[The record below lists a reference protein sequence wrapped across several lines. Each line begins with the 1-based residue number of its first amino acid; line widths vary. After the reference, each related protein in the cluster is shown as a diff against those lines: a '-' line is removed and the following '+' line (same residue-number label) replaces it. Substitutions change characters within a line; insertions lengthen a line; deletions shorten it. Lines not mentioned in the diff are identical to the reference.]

1 MADVTSAPDA
11 TSTGTAQTA
20 QSQATS
26 ASTPAPQ
33 STSNTAAPAAATGA
47 TQASDTSSKPVNL
60 FELPEFRQYQSQ
72 AEKRAAQERQV
83 YQRKLDEMQQQMQQ
97 FRLQSAS
104 EDDRPLIERDMY
116 KQQLAQ
122 LTAEQQRQAALA
134 QQWGDIQRLAEFS
147 GLKAEELWQQNFSNI
162 GDAAFYAM
170 EHMSKAQKANF
181 EKSLEAAIAERE
193 RKREANA
200 VDLGGGAPV
209 TTDDVKTRKMNDA
222 LNRKDGK
229 SFVLQYLQG

>member
-1 MADVTSAPDA
+1 MADVTSASDA

-33 STSNTAAPAAATGA
+33 STSNTAAPAAATSA
-47 TQASDTSSKPVNL
+47 QASDTSSKPVNL

-72 AEKRAAQERQV
+72 AEKRAAQERQT
-83 YQRKLDEMQQQMQQ
+83 YQRQLAEMQQQMQQ
-97 FRLQSAS
+97 FRLQSAP
-104 EDDRPLIERDMY
+104 EEERALIERDMY
-116 KQQLAQ
+116 KQQLTQ

-181 EKSLEAAIAERE
+181 EKSLETAIAERE

-222 LNRKDGK
+222 LKAKDGK

>member
-1 MADVTSAPDA
+1 MADVTSASDA

-33 STSNTAAPAAATGA
+33 STSNTAAPAAATS

-60 FELPEFRQYQSQ
+60 FELPEFLQYQSQ
-72 AEKRAAQERQV
+72 AEKRAAQERQT
-83 YQRKLDEMQQQMQQ
+83 YQRQLAEMQQQMQQ

-134 QQWGDIQRLAEFS
+134 QQWGDIQKLAEFS
-147 GLKAEELWQQNFSNI
+147 GLKAEDLWAQNFSNI

-170 EHMSKAQKANF
+170 EHMSKKQKADF

-222 LNRKDGK
+222 LKAKDGK

>member
-20 QSQATS
+20 QSQPTS

-47 TQASDTSSKPVNL
+47 QASDTSSKPVNL

-72 AEKRAAQERQV
+72 AEKRAAQERQT
-83 YQRKLDEMQQQMQQ
+83 YQRQLAEMQQQMQQ
-97 FRLQSAS
+97 FRLQSAP
-104 EDDRPLIERDMY
+104 EEERALIERDMY
-116 KQQLAQ
+116 KQQLTQ

-170 EHMSKAQKANF
+170 EHMTKAQKANF

-209 TTDDVKTRKMNDA
+209 TTDDVKTRRMNDA
-222 LNRKDGK
+222 LKAKDGK

>member
-1 MADVTSAPDA
+1 MADVTSASDA

-26 ASTPAPQ
+26 ASQPAPQ
-33 STSNTAAPAAATGA
+33 STSNTAAPAAATS

-72 AEKRAAQERQV
+72 AEKRAAQERQT
-83 YQRKLDEMQQQMQQ
+83 YQRQLAEMQQQMQQ
-97 FRLQSAS
+97 FRLQSAP
-104 EDDRPLIERDMY
+104 EEERALIERDMY
-116 KQQLAQ
+116 KQQLTQ

-147 GLKAEELWQQNFSNI
+147 GLKAEDLWEKNFSN
-162 GDAAFYAM
+162 GVEAAFYAM
-170 EHMSKAQKANF
+170 EHMTKAQKANF

-193 RKREANA
+193 RKREANS

-222 LNRKDGK
+222 LKAKDGK

>member
-1 MADVTSAPDA
+1 MADVTSASDA

-26 ASTPAPQ
+26 ASAPAPQ
-33 STSNTAAPAAATGA
+33 STSNTAAPAAATSA
-47 TQASDTSSKPVNL
+47 TQASEASKPINL
-60 FELPEFRQYQSQ
+60 QEVPEFKQWQTTMNKTLER
-72 AEKRAAQERQV
+72 ERQT
-83 YQRKLDEMQQQMQQ
+83 YQRQLAEMQQQMQQ
-97 FRLQSAS
+97 FRLQSAP
-104 EDDRPLIERDMY
+104 EEERALIERDMY
-116 KQQLAQ
+116 KQQLTQ

-222 LNRKDGK
+222 LKAKDGK

>member
-1 MADVTSAPDA
+1 MADVTSASDA

-33 STSNTAAPAAATGA
+33 STSNTAAPAAATG

-72 AEKRAAQERQV
+72 AEKRAAQERQT
-83 YQRKLDEMQQQMQQ
+83 YQRQLAEMQQQMQQ
-97 FRLQSAS
+97 FRLQSAP
-104 EDDRPLIERDMY
+104 EEERALIERDMY
-116 KQQLAQ
+116 KQQLTQ

-134 QQWGDIQRLAEFS
+134 QQWGDIQKLAEFS
-147 GLKAEELWQQNFSNI
+147 GLKAEDLWAQNFTN
-162 GDAAFYAM
+162 GVDAAFYAM

-209 TTDDVKTRKMNDA
+209 TTDDVKTRRMNDA
-222 LNRKDGK
+222 LKAKDGK

>member
-1 MADVTSAPDA
+1 MADVTSASDA

-20 QSQATS
+20 QSLATS

-33 STSNTAAPAAATGA
+33 STSNTAAPAAATG

-72 AEKRAAQERQV
+72 AEKRAAQERQT
-83 YQRKLDEMQQQMQQ
+83 YQRQLAEMQQQMQQ
-97 FRLQSAS
+97 FRLQSAP
-104 EDDRPLIERDMY
+104 EEERALIERDMY
-116 KQQLAQ
+116 KQQLTQ

-134 QQWGDIQRLAEFS
+134 QQWGDIQKLAEFS
-147 GLKAEELWQQNFSNI
+147 GLKAEDLWAQNFTN
-162 GDAAFYAM
+162 GVDAAFYAM

-209 TTDDVKTRKMNDA
+209 TTDDVKTRRMNDA
-222 LNRKDGK
+222 LKAKDGK

>member
-1 MADVTSAPDA
+1 MADVTSASDA

-33 STSNTAAPAAATGA
+33 STSNTAAPAAATG

-72 AEKRAAQERQV
+72 AEKRAAQERQT
-83 YQRKLDEMQQQMQQ
+83 YQRQLAEMQQQMQQ
-97 FRLQSAS
+97 FRLQSAP
-104 EDDRPLIERDMY
+104 EEERALIERDMY
-116 KQQLAQ
+116 KQQLTQ

-147 GLKAEELWQQNFSNI
+147 GLKAEDLWAQNFSNI

-170 EHMSKAQKANF
+170 EHMTKKQQADF

-222 LNRKDGK
+222 LKAKDGK

>member
-1 MADVTSAPDA
+1 MADVTSASDA

-33 STSNTAAPAAATGA
+33 STSNTAAPAAATS

-72 AEKRAAQERQV
+72 AEKRAAQERQT
-83 YQRKLDEMQQQMQQ
+83 YQRQLAEMQQQMQQ
-97 FRLQSAS
+97 FRLQSAP
-104 EDDRPLIERDMY
+104 EEERALIERDMY
-116 KQQLAQ
+116 KQQLTQ
-122 LTAEQQRQAALA
+122 LSQEQQRQAALA

-170 EHMSKAQKANF
+170 EHMTKAQQANF
-181 EKSLEAAIAERE
+181 EKSVEAAIAERE

-222 LNRKDGK
+222 LKAKDGK

>member
-1 MADVTSAPDA
+1 MADVTSASDA

-33 STSNTAAPAAATGA
+33 STSNTAAPAAATSA
-47 TQASDTSSKPVNL
+47 QASDTSSKPVNL

-72 AEKRAAQERQV
+72 AEKRAAQERQA

-97 FRLQSAS
+97 FRLQSAP
-104 EDDRPLIERDMY
+104 EEERALIERDMY
-116 KQQLAQ
+116 KQQLTQ

-134 QQWGDIQRLAEFS
+134 QQWGDIQRLAELS
-147 GLKAEELWQQNFSNI
+147 GLKAEDLWQQNFSN
-162 GDAAFYAM
+162 GLDAALYAM

-222 LNRKDGK
+222 LKAKDGK